1 MWVCKSD
8 RRLNASHATSVL
20 SWMSTPPV
28 LHHLQGVN
36 AANHQHSGALQFVD
50 VPGWCDASGGSSAP
64 THATG
69 SLPQL
74 YRRILDSARLAVA
87 AGSSDADPTSLDNG
101 DGESCGAE
109 LVILVDCLSSLH
121 SLGFNERSWR
131 AFLHSLLS
139 ISTQLQAQ
147 DVRVI
152 LMVEEDI
159 PEDADWIALLQ
170 HQTNVVLTVL
180 PMEGRM
186 AGIDGQVVVE
196 QRCCGQ
202 MAHARQRQQALAGS
216 TGGLHQDPLSRSFF
230 FKSSDSNV
238 KLFEQVSGRHLM

>member
-139 ISTQLQAQ
+139 ISTQLQ
-147 DVRVI
+147 
-152 LMVEEDI
+152 
-159 PEDADWIALLQ
+159 
-170 HQTNVVLTVL
+170 VVLTVL

-202 MAHARQRQQALAGS
+202 TAHARQKQQALAGS